1 MTNFDEKFGD
11 LEKLHENKE
20 LTTFETLLIHELRV
34 LNDSINGDHEET
46 LVNKL
51 SCIYGAID
59 DLESIEDLTDE
70 IRKGFRRISTSILEK

>member
-1 MTNFDEKFGD
+1 MKNENGKFID
-11 LEKLHENKE
+11 LIQLHKDQF
-20 LTTFETLLIHELRV
+20 LTTFETLLIHELRE

-46 LVNKL
+46 LTKQL

-70 IRKGFRRISTSILEK
+70 IRKGFENITSSIYDK

>member
-1 MTNFDEKFGD
+1 MKNENGKFKD
-11 LEKLHENKE
+11 LIQLHKDQV

-34 LNDSINGDHEET
+34 LNDSINGEHEET

-51 SCIYGAID
+51 SCIHGAID

-70 IRKGFRRISTSILEK
+70 IRKGFKNITSSIYDK